1 MKKFILILITCL
13 VSLFSFTACNVV
25 GGEEVTGVAFV
36 HEIYYV
42 DLGVTTKLDYE
53 VFPKSA
59 KNYIVDFTSKT
70 THIGAESE
78 YYRYEK
84 DGSILIKDE
93 RFREINFEPVII
105 INNFKDECEIRLRE
119 YPKTIEFDKS
129 IINLWGGTAISLEL
143 DGEFEEGTRACRN
156 GEFNLKV
163 TSSNPSV
170 VEIIDANSLLVKST
184 GRRGSSDIEVS
195 ILDSQ
200 GIDTGLK
207 ASVHID
213 VNDYIKESFVTL
225 GSNRLQNGNTVV
237 INASVGD
244 KLDINVNYFDQ
255 TGFLLENSNYYAL
268 LSNLEVVGVDSEE
281 NATKLEIIKA
291 GKVYLTI
298 QSQNVDE
305 NGNPVI
311 IKVLLDVR
319 IS

>member
-25 GGEEVTGVAFV
+25 GGEEVTGVAFM

-59 KNYIVDFTSKT
+59 KNYIVDFNSKT

-93 RFREINFEPVII
+93 RFREIIFEPVIS

-129 IINLWGGTAISLEL
+129 IISLWGGTAISLEL
-143 DGEFEEGTRACRN
+143 DGEFKEGTRACRN

-237 INASVGD
+237 VNASVGD

-255 TGFLLENSNYYAL
+255 TGFLLENSTYYAL